1 MESKF
6 KTDSTEIIKEEID
19 LKEIFSIIWKGKKKI
34 IILAAIFSILAMIYS
49 LSLPNIYQSKA
60 LLSPVAEKSMSKI
73 SQSYAGLA
81 AFAGLNIS
89 SGKDTNTLR
98 ALEKV
103 NSFSFFKENILPK
116 IFLPNLVAVDS
127 WNANQNIIEYDNNL
141 YNQKSKKWA
150 DEAEIPSD
158 QKSFKI
164 FKGILNV
171 TEDSNTGF
179 VTISIK
185 HKSPYISMKW
195 TELVVKELN
204 FFFRSK
210 DKLEAEAAMNY
221 LNTQIARTNFVE
233 VKQAIAQVLQ
243 QKTQQLVLIEVT
255 DFYIFEYID
264 PPKVEEEKDEPSRA
278 LISILGLILGTI
290 FGLSIVLFNYYWIKE
305 SQHKS

>member
-204 FFFRSK
+204 FFF
-210 DKLEAEAAMNY
+210 
-221 LNTQIARTNFVE
+221 
-233 VKQAIAQVLQ
+233 
-243 QKTQQLVLIEVT
+243 
-255 DFYIFEYID
+255 
-264 PPKVEEEKDEPSRA
+264 
-278 LISILGLILGTI
+278 
-290 FGLSIVLFNYYWIKE
+290 
-305 SQHKS
+305 